1 MKILLISRGTP
12 SSRDPQWG
20 SFEIDQALA
29 LSLYGHDVVIISVD
43 RRFRT
48 YYRKHGITKYIYNG
62 IPCYNSYIIPAVL
75 TNIFSR
81 KITEYVT
88 KGQIRKLYNM
98 VLDDYGM
105 PDLIYAHY
113 LPNIELGLYLKN
125 QYGIPVVGIEHWS
138 KIGQKNLPSYIHNQA
153 NRTYPYLDTLISVS
167 INLQRLIK
175 QNLGVDSIVV
185 NNMLGDGFNFEDRKR
200 NGRIDFISIGN
211 LLPIKGFDVLIKA
224 FSLVDR
230 KKELW
235 HLNIIGGG
243 KEHDNLQKRIDYY
256 DLHDNITLLG
266 RQPKVNVINYLQKS
280 DVFVVSSHTETFG
293 VAALEALACGL
304 PVISTECG
312 GPRDFITDQ
321 LGVFCKVNDP
331 KELAFAID
339 KMFDHIDDYDRKA
352 ISETIHSKFS
362 GKTIAKQLTDIFE
375 SVVNK
380 KK

>member
-125 QYGIPVVGIEHWS
+125 QYGIPVVGIEHW
-138 KIGQKNLPSYIHNQA
+138 I
-153 NRTYPYLDTLISVS
+153 
-167 INLQRLIK
+167 INLTKNAQLIC
-175 QNLGVDSIVV
+175 NEITRSAT
-185 NNMLGDGFNFEDRKR
+185 FSR
-200 NGRIDFISIGN
+200 NYRQSTCQSLKSRN
-211 LLPIKGFDVLIKA
+211 TKGL
-224 FSLVDR
+224 
-230 KKELW
+230 
-235 HLNIIGGG
+235 
-243 KEHDNLQKRIDYY
+243 
-256 DLHDNITLLG
+256 
-266 RQPKVNVINYLQKS
+266 
-280 DVFVVSSHTETFG
+280 
-293 VAALEALACGL
+293 C
-304 PVISTECG
+304 
-312 GPRDFITDQ
+312 
-321 LGVFCKVNDP
+321 
-331 KELAFAID
+331 
-339 KMFDHIDDYDRKA
+339 M
-352 ISETIHSKFS
+352 
-362 GKTIAKQLTDIFE
+362 
-375 SVVNK
+375 
-380 KK
+380 